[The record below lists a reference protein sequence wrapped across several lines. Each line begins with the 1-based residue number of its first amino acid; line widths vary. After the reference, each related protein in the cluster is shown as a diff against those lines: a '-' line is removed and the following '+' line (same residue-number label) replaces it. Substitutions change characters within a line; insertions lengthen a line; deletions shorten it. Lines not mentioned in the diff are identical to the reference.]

1 MYTKLLVRVL
11 QRNRTYRMCVCAN
24 RKRFTIRN
32 WLPQFQILWDPI
44 SGRPSPHIKWTIR
57 DTLSRPR
64 KFPLDPPRISLHPQY
79 THAHLCSHPH
89 MYTGPGGGL
98 LHLRWYKPASCLISA
113 SPPRPCKAKDF
124 TEFLGKESFE
134 ALNSNFRKGER
145 NQDPKNT
152 KESVS
157 PPRAAMAAAV

>member
-1 MYTKLLVRVL
+1 M
-11 QRNRTYRMCVCAN
+11 
-24 RKRFTIRN
+24 
-32 WLPQFQILWDPI
+32 
-44 SGRPSPHIKWTIR
+44 
-57 DTLSRPR
+57 
-64 KFPLDPPRISLHPQY
+64 
-79 THAHLCSHPH
+79 
-89 MYTGPGGGL
+89 
-98 LHLRWYKPASCLISA
+98 HLRWYKPASCLISA